1 MTSQT
6 QFRLKAEIECSA
18 YLSRICDPQFSSECL
33 HLLQNPENKQQGID
47 RDGNAIKLKE
57 LVRVPF
63 NSVKGRTVLESFMC
77 QHRKASDKQ
86 SEIVLLVS
94 KFLDELYTY
103 LNSTDRRS
111 LQFIYTHS
119 MADLTD
125 AVVFENA
132 AVMLLPKEKY
142 ADRKVCAFN
151 PGWMAKTQ
159 TDLKTL
165 FGAAWAGVFNH
176 LCFYLYSQLDGELKP
191 ERDYFYKVAAEYS
204 ALFYKERELC
214 SSLEFDARS
223 FFQLID

>member
-1 MTSQT
+1 MTSQA

-18 YLSRICDPQFSSECL
+18 YLSRIFDSRFSSECL
-33 HLLQNPENKQQGID
+33 HLLQDPENKQEGID
-47 RDGNAIKLKE
+47 KEGNAIKLKE

-63 NSVKGRTVLESFMC
+63 NCVKGRTVLESFMC
-77 QHRKASDKQ
+77 KHRKAADKQ
-86 SEIVLLVS
+86 GEIVLLAS
-94 KFLDELYTY
+94 RFLEELFTY

-119 MADLTD
+119 ISDLTD
-125 AVVFENA
+125 AVLFENG

-142 ADRKVCAFN
+142 ADRKVYAFN
-151 PGWMAKTQ
+151 PGWTDKTP

-165 FGAAWAGVFNH
+165 FGAAWADVFNH
-176 LCFYLYSQLDGELKP
+176 LCFYLYSQLDGDLKAK
-191 ERDYFYKVAAEYS
+191 RDYFYKVGAEYS
-204 ALFYKERELC
+204 ELFYKIREAC